1 MGWKDGW
8 CPCFTQVST
17 HGKRSRNS
25 ISSSFTSFII
35 FLIRARDCT
44 TFTLHDLADF
54 YVESVTAHHIKIND
68 YSYFHNRWPNWKT
81 KLKWKHL
88 WERGG
93 PWCFGALHSLRIL
106 RKGRIGS
113 ANMHSVS
120 FIIMHKR
127 RFCRKNFQGF
137 KVQGFFICHIIVIQG
152 ITRSEMQSN
161 QVRSV
166 TVQNNKNTNYISNI
180 TQGHTYGKKR
190 RNKNKMC
197 NEIKKCK
204 TIRCAKN
211 NKMCKRQW
219 DVQKTMRCAK
229 KRQDV
234 QKKQ

>member
-1 MGWKDGW
+1 M
-8 CPCFTQVST
+8 CYLLFLCNLSLNVLPVAQAEQRQC
-17 HGKRSRNS
+17 HGF
-25 ISSSFTSFII
+25 SSQGKQE
-35 FLIRARDCT
+35 LINIQSPR
-44 TFTLHDLADF
+44 
-54 YVESVTAHHIKIND
+54 
-68 YSYFHNRWPNWKT
+68 
-81 KLKWKHL
+81 
-88 WERGG
+88 
-93 PWCFGALHSLRIL
+93 
-106 RKGRIGS
+106 
-113 ANMHSVS
+113 
-120 FIIMHKR
+120 
-127 RFCRKNFQGF
+127 F

-229 KRQDV
+229 KQQDV
-234 QKKQ
+234 QKNNKMYKKRKQKTVYWDLINSNVNKRDVQTGCSWYCT

>member
-1 MGWKDGW
+1 MWDNYT
-8 CPCFTQVST
+8 CFSAW
-17 HGKRSRNS
+17 RS
-25 ISSSFTSFII
+25 
-35 FLIRARDCT
+35 LIR
-44 TFTLHDLADF
+44 FQ
-54 YVESVTAHHIKIND
+54 
-68 YSYFHNRWPNWKT
+68 SY
-81 KLKWKHL
+81 
-88 WERGG
+88 
-93 PWCFGALHSLRIL
+93 AI
-106 RKGRIGS
+106 
-113 ANMHSVS
+113 
-120 FIIMHKR
+120 
-127 RFCRKNFQGF
+127 

-161 QVRSV
+161 QVHSV

-229 KRQDV
+229 KQQDV
-234 QKKQ
+234 QKNNKMYKKRKQKTVYWDLINSNVNKRDVQTGCSWYCT